1 MEKIIEKALRDSLTV
16 KENFIRENIPNLIFF
31 AQKIASAFTSDR
43 KLMLCG
49 NGGSAADAQHI
60 AGEFVNRFVLERP
73 PLPAI
78 ALTTDTSIITSI
90 GNDYSFDEVFSKQ
103 VKAIGVEGD
112 ILLGISTSG
121 NSADVI
127 EAAKAARKQGIYIVG
142 LTGGE
147 GGRLT
152 NLVDLALVVKSNSTP
167 RIQETHILVGHIICQ
182 LVDYILF
189 QQGIVDESDNDQTDK
204 SER

>member
-1 MEKIIEKALRDSLTV
+1 MEKIIEKALRDSLAV
-16 KENFIRENIPNLIFF
+16 KENFIKENISNLIFF
-31 AQKIASAFTSDR
+31 AQKIVSAFTSDR

-90 GNDYSFDEVFSKQ
+90 GNDYSFDEIFSKQ

-121 NSADVI
+121 DSADVI

-147 GGRLT
+147 GGRLA
-152 NLVDLALVVKSNSTP
+152 NLVDLALMVKSNSTP

-189 QQGIVDESDNDQTDK
+189 QQGNVDESDNDQTDK

>member
-1 MEKIIEKALRDSLTV
+1 MKKIIEKALRDSLEV
-16 KENFIRENIPNLIFF
+16 KENFIRENSSNIIAL
-31 AQKIASAFTSDR
+31 AEKIALAFTGDR

-60 AGEFVNRFVLERP
+60 AGEFINRFLLERP

-103 VKAIGVEGD
+103 VKALGVEGD
-112 ILLGISTSG
+112 ILLAISTSG
-121 NSADVI
+121 NSGNVI
-127 EAAKAARKQGIYIVG
+127 SAVKDAKKQGIFSVG
-142 LTGGE
+142 LTGGD
-147 GGRLT
+147 GGRLKD
-152 NLVDLALVVKSNSTP
+152 LVDMALVVKSDVTP

-189 QQGIVDESDNDQTDK
+189 QKDATG
-204 SER
+204 

>member
-1 MEKIIEKALRDSLTV
+1 MEKIIEKALSESLAV
-16 KENFIRENIPNLIFF
+16 KEHFIKENIPNIIFF
-31 AQKIASAFTSDR
+31 AQKIVSAFTSDR
-43 KLMLCG
+43 KLMICG

-60 AGEFVNRFVLERP
+60 AGEFVNRFILERP

-103 VKAIGVEGD
+103 VKAIGMEGD

-121 NSADVI
+121 DSADVI
-127 EAAKAARKQGIYIVG
+127 EAAKAARKQGIYMVG
-142 LTGGE
+142 LTGGN
-147 GGRLT
+147 GGRLV

-182 LVDYILF
+182 LVDYLLF
-189 QQGIVDESDNDQTDK
+189 QQGLEDEENN
-204 SER
+204 